1 MYRTPAN
8 KKDQLFVIILLGALF
23 LPVFIVFTCLDF
35 KSGIAYLM
43 PTVDI
48 YDEEYDLDNLKET
61 DVIESNIKL
70 LMGKYYGYHY
80 TGNSSDHYYYILPL
94 AKFEAKKQRLPK
106 NNRAQKIDHRKRW
119 F

>member
-94 AKFEAKKQRLPK
+94 AKFEAKK
-106 NNRAQKIDHRKRW
+106 
-119 F
+119 